1 MRSSQTSGLAMI
13 SFIRQGV
20 REKKINDKTGTSVV
34 SAVRR
39 IIETVYGDLGRAD
52 IPTMDVDATLKA
64 FEQKEARLGAGTL
77 QSYRSRFHMAVRWFM
92 AYLKDPATWQ
102 QAAPEPKGH
111 EVPLPANGFVDY
123 KLPIRG
129 ATGHL
134 VLPRALTGIE
144 ADRVAAFVRTLV
156 EEVA

>member
-1 MRSSQTSGLAMI
+1 MI
-13 SFIRQGV
+13 NFVRQGAQQ
-20 REKKINDKTGTSVV
+20 KKINDKTGTSVV

-39 IIETVYGDLGRAD
+39 IVETVHGDLIKVD
-52 IPTMDVDATLKA
+52 VPTLDVEATLKA
-64 FEQKEARLGAGTL
+64 FEQKEAKLSAGTL
-77 QSYRSRFHMAVRWFM
+77 QSYRSRFHMAVRWFL

-102 QAAPEPKGH
+102 QAAPEARRH
-111 EVPLPANGFVDY
+111 ELPVPPNGFVDY
-123 KLPIRG
+123 QLPIRG

-134 VLPRALTGIE
+134 LLPRALTGIE